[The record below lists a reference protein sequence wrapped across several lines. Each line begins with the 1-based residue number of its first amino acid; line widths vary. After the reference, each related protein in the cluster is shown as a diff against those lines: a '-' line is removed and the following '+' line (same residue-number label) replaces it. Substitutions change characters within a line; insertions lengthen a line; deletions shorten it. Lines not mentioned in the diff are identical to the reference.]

1 MSHIIKTYKA
11 LRGIPF
17 LSFLLAALCLNG
29 QGADKPVNL
38 LFMLVD
44 DQRNDTLGCTGHPVI
59 QTPNID
65 RLAAQGIRFEN
76 AFVNSSICMASRAT
90 IFTGL
95 TETSHGFTSTGAP
108 PNNLVQGMDVD
119 TSFPILLRDAGYRT
133 GFYGKQHVRFVE
145 KNEVALQRM
154 FHDHKVIR
162 GPRHK
167 NSPGEEPVI
176 PMN

>member
-1 MSHIIKTYKA
+1 MHWDAGNTPKRELQQYAQIFMSHIIKTYKA

-38 LFMLVD
+38 LFILVD

-108 PNNLVQGMDVD
+108 PNNLVQDCTD
-119 TSFPILLRDAGYRT
+119 ELTANYTRQEIEE
-133 GFYGKQHVRFVE
+133 VRKRQLE
-145 KNEVALQRM
+145 ANRE
-154 FHDHKVIR
+154 
-162 GPRHK
+162 
-167 NSPGEEPVI
+167 
-176 PMN
+176 